1 MTDNAELLG
10 GILKAL
16 MATDALD
23 GIGWTEIAVVFG
35 YDPDEGMNST
45 FGFAYGDNMPPVPVS
60 FIPFQVSDA
69 VDAYRAFLRLPGDV
83 GFSRMLFQFNR
94 ISGRVNAEFAFEGD
108 ERWSPTAR
116 GKPLADVLRPKL
128 A

>member
-23 GIGWTEIAVVFG
+23 GIGWAELAVVFEYG
-35 YDPDEGMNST
+35 PDEDLSST
-45 FGFAYGDNMPPVPVS
+45 FGFVYGDSTPPVPVS

-69 VDAYRAFLRLPGDV
+69 VDAYRAFLCQPGDV

-94 ISGRVNAEFAFEGD
+94 VSGRANAEFAFEGD
-108 ERWSPTAR
+108 ERWSPLAQ
-116 GKPLADVLRPKL
+116 GKPLAEVLRPKL